1 MPSGF
6 LNVYKPVGMSSHQ
19 VIQEIRRITGQRQVG
34 HAGTL
39 DPMAEGVLP
48 VAIGS
53 YTRLLEW
60 TNLQPKVYQA
70 EMSFGAQTH
79 SGDRAGYRVAESGP
93 PYPNRDQIE
102 EAILWLQGEIRQ
114 FPPQVSALKQ
124 NGRRAYDA
132 VRQGESVW
140 LGPRPTVIDHIRVVD
155 GNNCSWTLEFIVGPG
170 TYIRAIVRDL
180 GFLLGQAATMRSL
193 IRTRVGH
200 FTVERAYHLE
210 QIKNDPDWSRAL
222 LTGTAMLTIPS
233 VAVNSQQRRDL
244 IHGKYSGIPHLE
256 DFHGIMGL
264 TYEGQVVAVIEG
276 PPWRFRKVLAK
287 DE

>member
-19 VIQEIRRITGQRQVG
+19 VIQEIRRLTGQKQVG

-60 TNLQPKVYQA
+60 TNLKPKVYQA
-70 EMSFGAQTH
+70 EMTFGTQTH
-79 SGDRAGYRVAESGP
+79 SGDRTGYRVAESGP
-93 PYPNRDQIE
+93 PYPSREQIE
-102 EAILWLQGEIRQ
+102 EAIFWLQGEIRQ

-124 NGRRAYDA
+124 NGRRAYDI
-132 VRQGESVW
+132 VRHGHSVW
-140 LGPRPTVIDHIRVVD
+140 LGPRPTIIEHIRIVE
-155 GNNCSWTLEFIVGPG
+155 GHNGYWTLEFTVGPG
-170 TYIRAIVRDL
+170 TYIRALVRDL

-193 IRTRVGH
+193 IRTRVGY
-200 FTVERAYHLE
+200 FTVETAYHLE
-210 QIKNDPDWSRAL
+210 QIQNEPDWTRML
-222 LTGTAMLTIPS
+222 LTGPALLTIPS
-233 VAVNSQQRRDL
+233 VCVNSQQRSDL
-244 IHGKYSGIPHLE
+244 IHGKYSGIPHLPG
-256 DFHGIMGL
+256 FHGIMGL
-264 TYEGQVVAVIEG
+264 SYEGQVVAVIEG